1 MKRLLLMLFVLLVLL
16 SGAAGAYWATTK
28 PAEFQALRDRVS
40 TGVETK
46 WLALRASLPGGRES
60 VQTAGSVT
68 GAGEADSP
76 QRDEVAA
83 LEPHTDGRGVH
94 RYSDNR
100 APVRTVMTIDT
111 EQRAPAAL
119 RPVANQDAVPE
130 PSLRQPW
137 WMEDPGLAAQWD
149 RARRL
154 AWQGDLEQ
162 ALVIMR
168 GLASEHPS
176 APNLHGELG
185 NLEWAMGHVSDAAAH
200 YQHAM
205 EAWLQVCRFDRAMM
219 TARLVA
225 WVDPQSSEALQR
237 RFTDEA
243 LHARCA
249 QHSGHVHGGEMSR

>member
-1 MKRLLLMLFVLLVLL
+1 MKRLLLMLFVLFILI

-28 PAEFQALRDRVS
+28 PAEFQALRDQVGA
-40 TGVETK
+40 GVEK
-46 WLALRASLPGGRES
+46 QWLALRASLPGGREH
-60 VQTAGSVT
+60 VQTAGSVP
-68 GAGEADSP
+68 GAGESDRP
-76 QRDEVAA
+76 QRDKVAA
-83 LEPHTDGRGVH
+83 LEPHRDERGIH
-94 RYSDNR
+94 RYADNR
-100 APVRTVMTIDT
+100 APVRTVLPMDA
-111 EQRAPAAL
+111 EQRPPAAV

-137 WMEDPGLAAQWD
+137 WMENPDLAAQWD

-154 AWQGDLEQ
+154 AWQGQLDE

-168 GLASEHPS
+168 ELANEHPS

-185 NLEWAMGHVSDAAAH
+185 NLELAMGRVSDAAAH
-200 YQHAM
+200 YRHAM
-205 EAWLQVCRFDRAMM
+205 EAWLGVCRFDRAMM

-225 WVDPQSSEALQR
+225 WVEPQSIDALQS

-249 QHSGHVHGGEMSR
+249 HQSGHVHGGEMPR